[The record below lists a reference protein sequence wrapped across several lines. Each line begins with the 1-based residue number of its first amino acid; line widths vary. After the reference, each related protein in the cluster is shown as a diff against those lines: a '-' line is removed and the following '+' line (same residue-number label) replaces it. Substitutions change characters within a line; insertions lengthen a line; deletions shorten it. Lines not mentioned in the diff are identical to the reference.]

1 MVMPALRRRHWTAAD
16 VRALM
21 DESRAWPRYELIDG
35 ELLVTPAPGSWHQL
49 VVGELFRAI
58 ADYIEAEQLGVAM
71 LSPADLELK
80 PESIT
85 QPDIFVIPRA
95 IVPDVFA
102 TSSWESV
109 KALLL
114 AVEVISPTS
123 MRTDRVDKRD
133 FYMEVGVPEYWVVD
147 FDARAVERWVPAQ
160 ETPMLVRDELVW
172 HPATA
177 SRPFSLNV
185 ADFFARLL
193 RVARGSPTP

>member
-1 MVMPALRRRHWTAAD
+1 
-16 VRALM
+16 
-21 DESRAWPRYELIDG
+21 
-35 ELLVTPAPGSWHQL
+35 
-49 VVGELFRAI
+49 
-58 ADYIEAEQLGVAM
+58 M

-85 QPDIFVIPRA
+85 QPDIFVIPRT
-95 IVPDVFA
+95 IVAEVFA
-102 TSSWESV
+102 TSGWENV

-133 FYMEVGVPEYWVVD
+133 FYMDVGVLDYWVVD
-147 FDARAVERWVPAQ
+147 LDARAVERWMPSQ
-160 ETPMLVRDELVW
+160 NTPTIVRDELVW

-177 SRPFSLNV
+177 SRPFTLNV

-193 RVARGSPTP
+193 RVAGGSPAP